1 MSAEVARRAVL
12 GAGAL
17 TGLGLL
23 AGCTSD
29 DKAAAEPATDSS
41 APDPTSPGV
50 LALDPKDWASVR
62 AQFPLD
68 TEIAQFA
75 AFVLASH
82 PATVAAAI
90 QTHREGLDF
99 DTEGYLLT
107 KDFESEVR
115 QAAAKHLNVAADQ
128 VALTD
133 SATMGLGL
141 LYTGLDLQPGD
152 EVVTTTHDFYSTHES
167 LALAAQR
174 TGAKVRMI
182 ELYNQPARADR
193 AEIISRVRRAI
204 GPRTRVLAI
213 TWVHSGTGVRLPVD
227 DITAAVAEVNKAR
240 SPDERVIVCVDGV
253 HGFGLINATMPD
265 LGCDFFVSGT
275 HKWLFGPRGTGM
287 LWGQAWDRVRA
298 TIPNFS
304 GAPPQS
310 PGGYHTPGGYHAF
323 EHRWAVKEAFEMHAA
338 IGAQQIEDRTLS
350 QATQLKEG
358 LAAIDGVNVVTPMS
372 KDLSA
377 GIVCIEL
384 GDWAAPDAVY
394 ALHEDHK
401 IRASVT
407 PYATTYVRFGPSIV
421 TTPDEVDAAVEAVA
435 ALAAQG
441 SPF

>member
-1 MSAEVARRAVL
+1 VSAEVARRAVL

-29 DKAAAEPATDSS
+29 GKAAATTPASAGPSS
-41 APDPTSPGV
+41 PASGAGTAVAPGSEESFDPS
-50 LALDPKDWASVR
+50 DWASVR

-68 TEIAQFA
+68 PEIAQFA
-75 AFVLASH
+75 AFVLAAH
-82 PATVAAAI
+82 PAPVARAI
-90 QTHREGLDF
+90 QTHRAGLDF

-115 QAAAKHLNVAADQ
+115 EAAAAHLDVQADQ

-141 LYTGLDLQPGD
+141 LYTGLDLHPGD

-174 TGAKVRMI
+174 TGARVRRI
-182 ELYNQPARADR
+182 KLYDEPARAGR
-193 AEIISRVRRAI
+193 AEIVSRVERAI

-227 DITAAVAEVNKAR
+227 DIAAAVAEANQGR
-240 SPDERVIVCVDGV
+240 SPAERVIVCVDGV
-253 HGFGLINATMPD
+253 HGFGLINATMPE

-275 HKWLFGPRGTGM
+275 HKWLFGPRGTGV

-310 PGGYHTPGGYHAF
+310 PGGYHTPGGYHSF
-323 EHRWAVKEAFEMHAA
+323 EHRWAAKEAFELHAA

-350 QATQLKEG
+350 QAGQLKEG
-358 LAAIDGVNVVTPMS
+358 LAAIDGVKVVTPMAE
-372 KDLSA
+372 DLSA
-377 GIVCIEL
+377 SIVCIEL
-384 GDWAAPDAVY
+384 GD
-394 ALHEDHK
+394 
-401 IRASVT
+401 
-407 PYATTYVRFGPSIV
+407 
-421 TTPDEVDAAVEAVA
+421 
-435 ALAAQG
+435 
-441 SPF
+441 